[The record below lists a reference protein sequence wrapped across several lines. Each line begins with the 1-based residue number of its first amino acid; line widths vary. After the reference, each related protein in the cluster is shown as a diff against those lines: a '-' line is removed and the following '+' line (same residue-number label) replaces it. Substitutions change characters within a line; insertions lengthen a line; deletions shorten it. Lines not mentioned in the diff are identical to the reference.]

1 LKIILRETNVFE
13 MKVETDRKEK
23 GELKERE
30 IVCSC
35 LKTIF
40 YFSKKK
46 KKKFY
51 CVPLI
56 RTTAT
61 KKTKQFLKENLK
73 CLKY

>member
-1 LKIILRETNVFE
+1 LKKILRETNVFE

-40 YFSKKK
+40 YFSKKQRI
-46 KKKFY
+46 FY